1 MHTSQQRLGLRGLS
15 GQRAPRARCSV
26 DLGHAAIRPPKPKD
40 FGETPILEIAAAA
53 IASEGDFFRTARKCA
68 AIFVSAFL
76 SQSFD
81 ESFLNLVALS
91 TFARALLE
99 RRRARPDE
107 YFLRLGSP
115 ICLYYRAI
123 TRAAELVFP
132 FFANR

>member
-1 MHTSQQRLGLRGLS
+1 MCRDILCH
-15 GQRAPRARCSV
+15 P
-26 DLGHAAIRPPKPKD
+26 
-40 FGETPILEIAAAA
+40 FETL
-53 IASEGDFFRTARKCA
+53 
-68 AIFVSAFL
+68 
-76 SQSFD
+76 
-81 ESFLNLVALS
+81 SFLLFFESQLTEFDS
-91 TFARALLE
+91 RLHICARLLE